1 MGEARPRRHEGGY
14 ALSGRLASPWLTI
27 RVQFVLAAVF
37 VVAGF
42 GKITDPPGFAHEI
55 HNYGLVPGVAVNA
68 MAIVL
73 PWIEV
78 VCGLALFLGIAR
90 RSSARIL
97 GLLLVVFVIA
107 LSINLIRGKPV
118 DCGCFGTS
126 KVERSQAE
134 RLRDMK
140 WAIARDVGLLL
151 LVGQVLAATRREER
165 I

>member
-1 MGEARPRRHEGGY
+1 M
-14 ALSGRLASPWLTI
+14 SGSLFSPWLTT

-42 GKITDPPGFAHEI
+42 GKIADPPGFAHEI

-68 MAIVL
+68 MALVL

-78 VCGLALFLGIAR
+78 VCGLALFFGLAR

-97 GLLLVVFVIA
+97 GILLVVFVIA
-107 LSINLIRGKPV
+107 LSINLARGKPV

-126 KVERSQAE
+126 KVEKTQAE
-134 RLRDMK
+134 RLHEMK
-140 WAIARDVGLLL
+140 VAIARDAGLLL
-151 LVGQVLAATRREER
+151 LVGQILAATRREAFG

>member
-1 MGEARPRRHEGGY
+1 M
-14 ALSGRLASPWLTI
+14 SGRLTSTWLTT

-42 GKITDPPGFAHEI
+42 GKIADPPGFAHEI
-55 HNYGLVPGVAVNA
+55 HNYKLVPGIAINA
-68 MAIVL
+68 MALVL

-78 VCGLALFLGIAR
+78 VAGLALFLGLAR
-90 RSSARIL
+90 RSAARIV
-97 GLLLVVFVIA
+97 GILLLVFIVAI
-107 LSINLIRGKPV
+107 SINLVRGRPV

-126 KVERSQAE
+126 RVPRTETE

-140 WAIARDVGLLL
+140 IAIGRDAGMLL
-151 LVGQVLAATRREER
+151 LVAQVLAATRREER